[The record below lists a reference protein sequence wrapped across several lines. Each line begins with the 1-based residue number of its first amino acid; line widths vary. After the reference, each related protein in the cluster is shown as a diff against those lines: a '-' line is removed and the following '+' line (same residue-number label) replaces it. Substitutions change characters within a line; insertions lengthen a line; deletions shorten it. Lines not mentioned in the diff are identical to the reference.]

1 MSVDTSGS
9 RQDIIKQEMHRWKH
23 KELHSGSARGPIVTN
38 PKQAIAIAYD
48 IARRQG
54 KADGGPAW
62 YAKNEAR
69 SMLHTGPIRGSVP
82 GRTDHIPMSVPN
94 GSYVLPAAHVSH
106 FGQNNTEAG
115 FTRLN
120 SMFSGA
126 PFGAKP
132 MPIHHGSGA
141 PRAPGVR
148 AGHLGG
154 GNSGMTIGKMATGIF
169 AEGGVVGHHGEDGVP
184 IMAAAGE
191 YVIPPHI
198 VAEIGGGNIDHGH
211 EILDE
216 WVKRTK
222 EKHIKVLKSLPGPAK

>member
-1 MSVDTSGS
+1 MSVSGTKPE
-9 RQDIIKQEMHRWKH
+9 IMEQELHRFKH
-23 KELHSGSARGPIVTN
+23 GELHSGPDKYGHLAKDR
-38 PKQAIAIAYD
+38 KQAIAIALSV
-48 IARRQG
+48 ARRQG
-54 KADGGPAW
+54 KADGGGMPWFARQ
-62 YAKNEAR
+62 EAR
-69 SMLHTGPIRGSVP
+69 GMLHTGPIRGSVP